1 MMRSREI
8 ILQMLHDPRYCI
20 TDVVVWYIDRGAP
33 GDTSKVIGKD
43 ILSAGSLALDVATP
57 AGTKNIPY
65 HRIVRIVHQ
74 GEVLW
79 DTSCRRGDPP
89 GHSG

>member
-1 MMRSREI
+1 MMRSREVL
-8 ILQMLHDPRYCI
+8 LQLLHDPRYSI
-20 TDVVVWYIDRGAP
+20 TDAVVWYIDRGVP
-33 GDTSKVIGKD
+33 GDTSQVDGKD
-43 ILSAGSLALDVATP
+43 ILSAGSFALDVATT

-79 DTSCRRGDPP
+79 DTRCRRRDQS
-89 GHSG
+89 GHSR